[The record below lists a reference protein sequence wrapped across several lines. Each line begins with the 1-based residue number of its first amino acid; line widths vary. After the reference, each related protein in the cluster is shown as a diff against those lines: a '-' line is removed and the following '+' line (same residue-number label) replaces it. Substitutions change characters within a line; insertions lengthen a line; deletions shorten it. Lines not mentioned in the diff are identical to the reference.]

1 MQLVKQMVN
10 ESNTMD
16 RQIDAE
22 VVLMELGPAPLY
34 LMCMVTLYICTAV
47 LHPSEMTNI
56 VHGIWYFL
64 CLPSGQLFLQI
75 CQKQEPDLTGIS
87 VQWHLI
93 HQFYHTLYTN
103 HWFKVVW
110 HLKKHLHTHSG
121 GKPHSCN
128 ICWRTTAQTF
138 PHWHLFQRSKQWQL
152 VSGLPI

>member
-64 CLPSGQLFLQI
+64 CLPTGSLLLTIYSLANLTDKSWGKYEAVIRLF
-75 CQKQEPDLTGIS
+75 
-87 VQWHLI
+87 
-93 HQFYHTLYTN
+93 
-103 HWFKVVW
+103 
-110 HLKKHLHTHSG
+110 
-121 GKPHSCN
+121 
-128 ICWRTTAQTF
+128 
-138 PHWHLFQRSKQWQL
+138 
-152 VSGLPI
+152 